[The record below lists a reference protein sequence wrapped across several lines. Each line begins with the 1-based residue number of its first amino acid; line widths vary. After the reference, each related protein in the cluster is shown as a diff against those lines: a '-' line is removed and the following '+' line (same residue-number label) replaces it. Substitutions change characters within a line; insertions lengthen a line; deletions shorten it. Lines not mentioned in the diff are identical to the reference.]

1 MAEMRIDLLRD
12 QLAMSQAHISPLAS
26 TVAALVAERDRL
38 VAINADLVA
47 ALRAMLVM
55 MDRGPKPEKLDEALS
70 WRQCDERARAM
81 AVAALAKSAP

>member
-38 VAINADLVA
+38 VGINADLLA
-47 ALRAMLVM
+47 ACKRAVQIL
-55 MDRGPKPEKLDEALS
+55 KLMNANVDEQEPILLAIAKAS
-70 WRQCDERARAM
+70 ERNE
-81 AVAALAKSAP
+81 